1 MLQWQRETAH
11 AILRTVA
18 VIHRSL
24 PPLIHQQRP
33 SEDLYLSLPAEVSPY
48 QFEPVY
54 DAGEEPSS
62 SSSSSSIPTEMEDFG
77 VSRVGNTDW

>member
-1 MLQWQRETAH
+1 MAESD
-11 AILRTVA
+11 
-18 VIHRSL
+18 SL
-24 PPLIHQQRP
+24 HNSSYSSSDSEESTSTYSSTEA

-77 VSRVGNTDW
+77 VSRVGNADW